1 MAIALVFFAFTTPL
15 AVSYYG
21 ENATIGVLAVL
32 NLIAVMLLAP
42 EAVRVIKYH
51 FAQRAAG
58 HEPEFDPAAFP
69 ELEIDPD
76 DWSTPAQ
83 TAGTIQDT

>member
-1 MAIALVFFAFTTPL
+1 
-15 AVSYYG
+15 
-21 ENATIGVLAVL
+21 
-32 NLIAVMLLAP
+32 MLLAP

-83 TAGTIQDT
+83 TAGTIQNT